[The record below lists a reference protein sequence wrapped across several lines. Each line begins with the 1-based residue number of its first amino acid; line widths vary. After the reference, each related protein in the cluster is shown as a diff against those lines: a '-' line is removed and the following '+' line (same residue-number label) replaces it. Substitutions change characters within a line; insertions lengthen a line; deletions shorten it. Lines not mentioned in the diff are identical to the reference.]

1 MSFIEK
7 NLIQTN
13 NMYFFLLRFLEHKKY
28 NQNLQH
34 LSIFPQINV
43 KTNSQIKKIILNF
56 SFRDINFNKKKVL
69 AFFFSLEI
77 LSNQKPIGTVAS
89 RNLLKWKLRK
99 GILVG
104 CKVTL
109 RAKNMFDFFEN
120 LILTLPRMEKFQHI
134 EKKDVE
140 KIKTNVF
147 IITLVEIF
155 LFYPIELGL
164 GINFE
169 ISNLNINIIFNT
181 SLKEQKIFELATS
194 KIPLTV

>member
-69 AFFFSLEI
+69 AFFF
-77 LSNQKPIGTVAS
+77 
-89 RNLLKWKLRK
+89 
-99 GILVG
+99 
-104 CKVTL
+104 
-109 RAKNMFDFFEN
+109 FF
-120 LILTLPRMEKFQHI
+120 R
-134 EKKDVE
+134 
-140 KIKTNVF
+140 
-147 IITLVEIF
+147 
-155 LFYPIELGL
+155 
-164 GINFE
+164 
-169 ISNLNINIIFNT
+169 NII
-181 SLKEQKIFELATS
+181 KS
-194 KIPLTV
+194 KTYWYCSI